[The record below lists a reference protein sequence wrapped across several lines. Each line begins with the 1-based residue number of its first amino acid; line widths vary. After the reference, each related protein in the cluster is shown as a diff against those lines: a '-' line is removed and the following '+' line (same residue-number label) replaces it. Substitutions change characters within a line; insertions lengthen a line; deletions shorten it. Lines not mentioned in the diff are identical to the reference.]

1 MLVKLDAEATKRAV
15 VYISG
20 SDATDFLQA
29 QFTSDVEALAAGRA
43 QFTAWCTPKGRVI
56 AVMLLARLAEQ
67 EYVIAIPA
75 DISEAVVRR
84 LTMYVLRA
92 DVTVAASDDP
102 TWGAWGELPASLQKT
117 PADTAPEALECWR
130 TATATVVALAD
141 KEGAASRRLVM
152 GKLEGVDN
160 IDQDANGWLEQEIAA
175 GEPSV
180 GLSLTEQFI
189 PQSLNLDALG
199 AVSFEKGCY
208 PGQEIVART
217 YFLGRLK
224 HRMAIGVSAS
234 AQTPEPGTRLFAP
247 GAGDSASGTVISA
260 TRMPGKNDEVLVT
273 AVVAIDDITSS
284 LHLGSDDGVL
294 VEFAAPPYKLPPNKR
309 VSRDATADAD

>member
-1 MLVKLDAEATKRAV
+1 MLVKLDGEATKRAV

-20 SDATDFLQA
+20 SDATNFLQA
-29 QFTSDVEALAAGRA
+29 QFTSDVEALSPGRA

-92 DVTVAASDDP
+92 DVTVTASDDP
-102 TWGAWGELPASLQKT
+102 TWGAWDTLPASLDKT
-117 PADTAPEALECWR
+117 PAGTTPETLECWR
-130 TATATVVALAD
+130 SGAATVVALAD
-141 KEGAASRRLVM
+141 KDRAATRRLAL
-152 GKLEGVDN
+152 GNLTDLDNVDE
-160 IDQDANGWLEQEIAA
+160 DTGGWLEQEIAA
-175 GEPSV
+175 GEPTV
-180 GLSLTEQFI
+180 GLTLTEQFI

-224 HRMAIGVSAS
+224 HRMAIGVGSC

-260 TRMPGKNDEVLVT
+260 TRMPGDAGEVMVT
-273 AVVAIDDITSS
+273 AVVAINDITSS
-284 LHLGSDDGVL
+284 LHLGNDQGEV
-294 VEFAAPPYKLPPNKR
+294 VVFAAPPYKLPPNKR
-309 VSRDATADAD
+309 VSRDATADAE

>member
-1 MLVKLDAEATKRAV
+1 MLVKLDSDVTKRAV

-29 QFTSDVEALAAGRA
+29 QFTSDVEALPAGRA

-56 AVMLLARLAEQ
+56 AVMLLARIAEN
-67 EYVIAIPA
+67 EYVLAMPA
-75 DISEAVVRR
+75 DIHEAVARR

-92 DVTVAASDDP
+92 DVTVTTTDEPAF
-102 TWGAWGELPASLQKT
+102 GAWDTLPDAIDKT
-117 PADTAPEALECWR
+117 PSGTTPEAYECWR
-130 TATATVVALAD
+130 VGSATVVALAD
-141 KEGAASRRLVM
+141 KDRAPTRRIVF
-152 GKLEGVDN
+152 GKLDDVDAQA
-160 IDQDANGWLEQEIAA
+160 DTGGWLEQEIAA
-175 GEPSV
+175 GEPAV
-180 GLSLTEQFI
+180 GLTLTEQFI

-224 HRMAIGVSAS
+224 HRMAVGVSNVGEI
-234 AQTPEPGTRLFAP
+234 PEPGTRLFAP
-247 GAGDSASGTVISA
+247 GAGDSASGTVVSA
-260 TRMPGKNDEVLVT
+260 TRLPGDGNKTLVT
-273 AVVAIDDITSS
+273 AVVPIDEMTSS
-284 LHLGSDDGVL
+284 MHIASDGGEI

-309 VSRDATADAD
+309 PARDANVSQAE